1 MHERSAE
8 RPELHFV
15 PRALRELFLPRRMPR
30 NVRAA
35 VEHWLKG
42 EPLAQLLPAAFEAPF
57 GLDLD
62 LAAIFAEPN
71 QLAIIGPPASGRSL
85 VLAQIAQRWLN
96 DQPSVPLV
104 RLLLA
109 ELDTPSLTPR
119 AITVRALTKLN
130 LAPNPLEHN
139 LPCLLLIDD
148 WEDLPPARRGIW
160 QRFLTGLA
168 ERWPQARVVIALPPG
183 ELWPGFRHHAIAPL
197 PAERLIAWI
206 QRLFPHSDPQAILPL
221 FHRDPLILLRERPA
235 ELLLL
240 ALTQPLSGWPVS
252 RAALYERAAT
262 FAAPLLAT
270 LPDQESWRIGRSAYQ
285 RYQQAIE
292 LAAQPRLDPAIFRD
306 AGTHQ
311 RALIVPLA
319 FGATPDPRPLIT
331 SLNDSDLAPAERL
344 LLLARSL
351 RERPRLDP
359 TLSRPLIDEICQ
371 HGGEALN
378 MLAPA
383 LPVILI
389 DISRTQPDQRN
400 ALLERIV
407 SQLAPANSISLLIT
421 LLDTSDA
428 PPALRWHA
436 IDLLYRQQILP
447 PPLPAYADLI
457 SQAGRCLLAV
467 SHANTIDQLADPA
480 LHLGL
485 RLLLSGA
492 AGEERQQLIA
502 HHVLRQ
508 TTLPASLR
516 ALAPAAL
523 PLAELPQAAIDQTAE
538 VRQAARAVWLRTG
551 HLDQLARFVVQA
563 NHPWLARD
571 EALADLA
578 ATPAGHPLLAGFALS
593 SRLPLDLRL
602 RAIGRL
608 HRLPHGI
615 DLLTRLLHAAD
626 EPAIIRA
633 AAARQLAQYPHA
645 VGLISPFLGQQHPPL
660 VRRAV
665 AHTLSALAA
674 YNHPSALAA
683 RTTLLAAL
691 DQPDLDTTLTTTI
704 IMALGQHGGKQALAT
719 LGRLLAPTYGVDLL
733 ETWITALPALI
744 GPADQWLTQAEEPA
758 TRALLADV
766 IVTTDTVAGV
776 MAIPLDRPSA
786 LIARHVLRI
795 TSAAA
800 RAIGMIGR
808 NQPTLA
814 PAINALISVALH
826 DTSAPRPLDELLA
839 ADPSIDLT
847 AIARSAQHDPP
858 LRAAALQAIAERP
871 DGAATLLR
879 LAEEP
884 DGDLAC
890 AALDRIAPPCS
901 APMIEKLLRL
911 AGADS
916 AEPVRLAALQALGR
930 SADPAATPALM
941 AIATNEQEPPAIR
954 AAAFDAAIAAPAE
967 QIIEYITTQPDPI
980 RSAALRALS
989 RSDRPVPANMLHRLA
1004 FDADRV
1010 CALAA
1015 VNALASQA
1023 ETATPILARVMRSH
1037 PDLAVRLAAAAA
1049 LSPTAA
1055 NEAIPVFVEALL
1067 APYPALQTQAFS
1079 LLAAADPHHPTLRQ
1093 PLIDPHAPDVLKL
1106 LALNHLRSVA
1116 PDDPLIRAVAI
1127 DPNIAEPLRCH
1138 AIAALSQ
1145 HADHDVIECL
1155 AHLAVAGGQP
1165 LKVRHAAVMALAQHC
1180 AGLANVAA
1188 LQALATLA
1196 TAPIPEVAL
1205 WAGEALLDRLASA
1218 SL

>member
-15 PRALRELFLPRRMPR
+15 PRALREFFLPRRMPR

-35 VEHWLKG
+35 VEHWLTS
-42 EPLAQLLPAAFEAPF
+42 EPLTQLLPAALAAPF
-57 GLDLD
+57 GID
-62 LAAIFAEPN
+62 LAALFTEPN

-85 VLAQIAQRWLN
+85 VLAQIAQRWLT

-119 AITVRALTKLN
+119 VITVRALAKLN

-206 QRLFPHSDPQAILPL
+206 QCLFPHSDPQAILPL
-221 FHRDPLILLRERPA
+221 FERDPLILLRERPA
-235 ELLLL
+235 EVMLL

-252 RAALYERAAT
+252 RAALYERAVT

-270 LPDQESWRIGRSAYQ
+270 LPDQEGWRIGRTAYQ
-285 RYQQAIE
+285 HYQQAIE
-292 LAAQPRLDPAIFRD
+292 LAAQPRLDPAAFRN
-306 AGTHQ
+306 AGLHR
-311 RALIVPLA
+311 RALVAPLA
-319 FGATPDPRPLIT
+319 FGAAPDPRPLIT
-331 SLNDSDLAPAERL
+331 SLYETELSPAERL

-359 TLSRPLIDEICQ
+359 ALSRPLIDEICQ

-383 LPVILI
+383 LPVMLI

-400 ALLERIV
+400 PLLEQIV
-407 SQLAPANSISLLIT
+407 SQLAPTAGIALLMT

-436 IDLLYRQQILP
+436 IDLLCRQQILP

-467 SHANTIDQLADPA
+467 SRASTIDQLADPA
-480 LHLGL
+480 VHLGL

-502 HHVLRQ
+502 RHVLRQ
-508 TTLPASLR
+508 TTLPSSLR

-523 PLAELPQAAIDQTAE
+523 PRDELQQAAIDQTAE

-551 HLDQLARFVVQA
+551 NLDQLARFVIQP

-593 SRLPLDLRL
+593 NRLPLDLRL
-602 RAIGRL
+602 RAISRL
-608 HRLPHGI
+608 HRLPQGF
-615 DLLTRLLHAAD
+615 DLLTRLLHAVD
-626 EPAIIRA
+626 EPALIRA
-633 AAARQLAQYPHA
+633 ASARQLAHFPHA
-645 VGLISPFLGQQHPPL
+645 VMLLSPFLGQQHPPL

-665 AHTLSALAA
+665 AQTLDALAA
-674 YNHPSALAA
+674 HNHPSALAA
-683 RTTLLAAL
+683 RTTLIAAL
-691 DQPDLDTTLTTTI
+691 DQPDLDATLTTTI
-704 IMALGQHGGKQALAT
+704 IMALGQHGGKQALVT
-719 LGRLLAPTYGVDLL
+719 LGRLLAPRYGVHLL
-733 ETWITALPALI
+733 ETWISALPALI
-744 GPADQWLTQAEEPA
+744 GPVDQWLSQAEEPA

-766 IVTTDTVAGV
+766 MVTSDTVASAV
-776 MAIPLDRPSA
+776 TIPIDRPSA

-795 TSAAA
+795 ASAAA
-800 RAIGMIGR
+800 RAIRMIGHH
-808 NQPTLA
+808 QPTLA
-814 PAINALISVALH
+814 PAISALIGVALH
-826 DTSAPRPLDELLA
+826 DTSAPRSLGELLA

-847 AIARSAQHDPP
+847 AIARSAQHDAP
-858 LRAAALQAIAERP
+858 LRAAALQAIAGRP
-871 DGAATLLR
+871 DGSTTLLH
-879 LAEEP
+879 LAENADVE
-884 DGDLAC
+884 LAC
-890 AALDRIAPPCS
+890 AALDRLAPPCS
-901 APMIEKLLRL
+901 APMIKTLLRL
-911 AGADS
+911 ASVDS
-916 AEPVRLAALQALGR
+916 AEPVRLAALQALGH

-941 AIATNEQEPPAIR
+941 AIATNEQEPLTIR
-954 AAAFDAAIAAPAE
+954 AAALDAAVAAPVE
-967 QIIEYITTQPDPI
+967 QLIECITMQPDPI

-989 RSDRPVPANMLHRLA
+989 RSDRPIPANMLHRLA
-1004 FDADRV
+1004 FDADQV

-1015 VNALASQA
+1015 VNALAAQA
-1023 ETATPILARVMRSH
+1023 ETTTPILVRVMRSH

-1049 LSPTAA
+1049 LSPTTA
-1055 NEAIPVFVEALL
+1055 NETIPVFVEALL

-1079 LLAAADPHHPTLRQ
+1079 LLAAADPHHATLRQ

-1106 LALNHLRSVA
+1106 LALQHLKNVA
-1116 PDDPLIRAVAI
+1116 PDDPLIRAVAS
-1127 DPNIAEPLRCH
+1127 DANAAESLRCH
-1138 AIAALSQ
+1138 AITALSQ
-1145 HADHDVIECL
+1145 HADHDVIQFL
-1155 AHLAVAGGQP
+1155 AYLAMAGDQP
-1165 LKVRHAAVMALAQHC
+1165 LKVLHAAVKALDQHC
-1180 AGLANVAA
+1180 AGLANVAV
-1188 LQALATLA
+1188 LQALAALA

>member
-15 PRALRELFLPRRMPR
+15 PRALREFFLPRRMPR
-30 NVRAA
+30 NVRAT
-35 VEHWLKG
+35 VEHWLAS
-42 EPLAQLLPAAFEAPF
+42 EPLAQLPPAALETPF
-57 GLDLD
+57 GIDLD
-62 LAAIFAEPN
+62 LATIFAEPN
-71 QLAIIGPPASGRSL
+71 QCAIIGPPASGRSL
-85 VLAQIAQRWLN
+85 VLAQIAQGWLN
-96 DQPSVPLV
+96 DQPSLPLA

-109 ELDTPSLTPR
+109 KLDTPSLTPR
-119 AITVRALTKLN
+119 AITVRALAKLN

-139 LPCLLLIDD
+139 LPCLLLVDD
-148 WEDLPPARRGIW
+148 WEDLPPARCGIW
-160 QRFLTGLA
+160 QRFLTALA

-221 FHRDPLILLRERPA
+221 FDRDPLILLRERPA
-235 ELLLL
+235 ELILL
-240 ALTQPLSGWPVS
+240 AMTQPLSSWPVS

-270 LPDQESWRIGRSAYQ
+270 LPDQESWRIGRTAYQ
-285 RYQQAIE
+285 HYQQAIE
-292 LAAQPRLDPAIFRD
+292 LAAQPQIDPAAFHD
-306 AGTHQ
+306 AGPHRRT
-311 RALIVPLA
+311 LVVPLA
-319 FGATPDPRPLIT
+319 FGAAPDPRPLIT
-331 SLNDSDLAPAERL
+331 SLYDSELSPAERL

-359 TLSRPLIDEICQ
+359 ALSRPLIDEICQ
-371 HGGEALN
+371 HGGEPLST
-378 MLAPA
+378 LAPA

-400 ALLERIV
+400 PLLERIV
-407 SQLAPANSISLLIT
+407 SQLAPVADIALLMT

-428 PPALRWHA
+428 PAALRWHA
-436 IDLLYRQQILP
+436 IDLLCRQQILP
-447 PPLPAYADLI
+447 PPLPSYADLI

-467 SHANTIDQLADPA
+467 SRASTTDQLANPA
-480 LHLGL
+480 VHLGL

-492 AGEERQQLIA
+492 ASEERQQLIA
-502 HHVLRQ
+502 RHVLRQ

-523 PLAELPQAAIDQTAE
+523 PRDELQQAAIDQTAE

-551 HLDQLARFVVQA
+551 HLDQLARFVVQP
-563 NHPWLARD
+563 NHPWLVRD

-602 RAIGRL
+602 RAICRL
-608 HRLPHGI
+608 HRLLYGV
-615 DLLTRLLHAAD
+615 DLLSRLLHVAD

-633 AAARQLAQYPHA
+633 ATARQLAHYPHA
-645 VGLISPFLGQQHPPL
+645 VALLSPFLGQQHPPL

-665 AHTLSALAA
+665 AHTLGALATH
-674 YNHPSALAA
+674 NHPSALAA

-691 DQPDLDTTLTTTI
+691 EQPDLDAALTTII
-704 IMALGQHGGKQALAT
+704 IMALGQHGGKQALVT
-719 LGRLLAPTYGVDLL
+719 LGHLLAPTYGVHLL

-744 GPADQWLTQAEEPA
+744 GPADQWLPQAEDPA
-758 TRALLADV
+758 THALLADV
-766 IVTTDTVAGV
+766 IVTTDNLAGT
-776 MAIPLDRPSA
+776 ADIPLDRPSA

-795 TSAAA
+795 ARAAA

-808 NQPTLA
+808 HQPTLA
-814 PAINALISVALH
+814 PAISALISVALH
-826 DTSAPRPLDELLA
+826 DTSAPRPLGELLA
-839 ADPSIDLT
+839 ADPSIDLA
-847 AIARSAQHDPP
+847 AIARSAHYDAA
-858 LRAAALQAIAERP
+858 LRAAALQAIAGRP
-871 DGAATLLR
+871 DGAAMLLR
-879 LAEEP
+879 LAEETEA
-884 DGDLAC
+884 DLAC
-890 AALDRIAPPCS
+890 AALDRLAPRCS
-901 APMIEKLLRL
+901 APMIEMLVRF
-911 AGADS
+911 ASADS

-954 AAAFDAAIAAPAE
+954 AAALDAVVAAPVE
-967 QIIEYITTQPDPI
+967 QLIECITMQLDPI

-989 RSDRPVPANMLHRLA
+989 RSDHPVPANMLHRLA

-1015 VNALASQA
+1015 VNTLAAHA
-1023 ETATPILARVMRSH
+1023 ETTTPILARVMRSH
-1037 PDLAVRLAAAAA
+1037 PDLAVLLAAAAA
-1049 LSPTAA
+1049 LSPTVA
-1055 NEAIPVFVEALL
+1055 NEAIPVFVETLR

-1079 LLAAADPHHPTLRQ
+1079 LLAAADPHHATLRQ
-1093 PLIDPHAPDVLKL
+1093 PLIDPHAPDVLKV
-1106 LALNHLRSVA
+1106 LALQHLSSVA
-1116 PDDPLIRAVAI
+1116 PDDPLIRMVAS
-1127 DPNIAEPLRCH
+1127 DPNAAEPFRCH
-1138 AIAALSQ
+1138 AIVALSQ
-1145 HADHDVIECL
+1145 PADHDVIQLL
-1155 AHLAVAGGQP
+1155 AHVAVAGDQP
-1165 LKVRHAAVMALAQHC
+1165 LTVRHAAVTALDQHC

-1188 LQALATLA
+1188 LQALAALA

-1205 WAGEALLDRLASA
+1205 WAGEALLDRLASV